1 MQEASVFTCFHNIEG
16 DCRHD
21 CKRNKEEKD
30 CAETQCLFNRA
41 EKILGGQLITYW
53 NSANGTIAQ
62 DDAEAI
68 RALLSEAPI
77 VDNLFLCLTSTGG
90 SGMATVRIANLL
102 RRRCK
107 RLVVLVPARAESAAT
122 MLALAA
128 DEIHL
133 APHANL
139 SPVDT

>member
-1 MQEASVFTCFHNIEG
+1 MIAKETKKKRIGSTFHK
-16 DCRHD
+16 
-21 CKRNKEEKD
+21 CKFRL
-30 CAETQCLFNRA
+30 AETQRLFIRA

-102 RRRCK
+102 RRR
-107 RLVVLVPARAESAAT
+107 LVVLVPARAESAAT
-122 MLALAA
+122 MLAL
-128 DEIHL
+128 
-133 APHANL
+133 L
-139 SPVDT
+139 SPKPVQP

>member
-1 MQEASVFTCFHNIEG
+1 MIAKETKKKRIGSTVYK
-16 DCRHD
+16 
-21 CKRNKEEKD
+21 CKLRL
-30 CAETQCLFNRA
+30 AETQRLFIRA

-90 SGMATVRIANLL
+90 SGMATVRMNW
-102 RRRCK
+102 RG
-107 RLVVLVPARAESAAT
+107 
-122 MLALAA
+122 
-128 DEIHL
+128 
-133 APHANL
+133 
-139 SPVDT
+139 